1 MATTLVVA
9 EPKDRLA
16 QYVCGLVPDV
26 ICCTGRELLAN
37 CGFAL
42 LQDGTSVEGSLTL
55 AGQPL
60 PLAQLSGV
68 LFRPVRRWRPP
79 SGLGARHRAFV
90 RHETQA
96 AWCAV
101 LNALTCPVFNRMP
114 PAWWLDDTL
123 YRAHLAQVFAQQL
136 GLPFSPAGD
145 GRGARGLHSGVPS
158 PETVVSVYAV
168 GKHLVA
174 IDPTLRALQ
183 SHLAAHAAE
192 LAQWQH
198 ATGIGFARIDFAHR
212 RGYAVERVE
221 PLPAMGRAPEA
232 LLDGVSRRVA
242 EALA

>member
-1 MATTLVVA
+1 MPTTLVVA

-16 QYVCGLVPDV
+16 QRVCGLIPQV
-26 ICCTGRELLAN
+26 IRCTERELFAT

-42 LQDGTSVEGSLTL
+42 LQDGTSVEGTLTL

-68 LFRPVRRWRPP
+68 LFRPARRWRPP

-101 LNALTCPVFNRMP
+101 LNALTCPVLNRMA
-114 PAWWLDDTL
+114 PAWWLDDTW
-123 YRAHLAQVFAQQL
+123 YRAHLAQAFAQQL
-136 GLPFSPAGD
+136 DLPLSSGGD
-145 GRGARGLHSGVPS
+145 GWGERGVLSGAPS
-158 PETVVSVYAV
+158 PETLASAYAV
-168 GKHLVA
+168 GKHLVV
-174 IDPTLRALQ
+174 IDQTLSALE

-198 ATGIGFARIDFAHR
+198 ATGIGFARIDFVHR
-212 RGYAVERVE
+212 SGYAVERVE
-221 PLPAMGRAPEA
+221 PLPAMGRAREA
-232 LLDGVSRRVA
+232 LLDSVSRRVA